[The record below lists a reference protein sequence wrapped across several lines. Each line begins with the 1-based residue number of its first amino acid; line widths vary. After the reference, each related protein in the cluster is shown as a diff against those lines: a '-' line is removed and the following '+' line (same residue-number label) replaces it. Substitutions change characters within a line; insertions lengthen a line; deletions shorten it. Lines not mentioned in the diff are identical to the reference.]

1 MSISDLIYGINN
13 IDLKKILPMSKVK
26 TNKDAEMYRSK
37 GYYIPITYNE
47 FVKKHTKIVNE
58 LDINKFYYMPN
69 SISAALYYYDKEKFI
84 FIDFTY
90 GADIG
95 FFIPKDN
102 ADDEVVECVKLFEE
116 LFEQKD
122 FISLLMR
129 PPSSVKLA
137 LLKGIIKRY
146 NENFLYD
153 LFLTWYVE
161 SDYGFSVIS
170 PDLVKKLVR
179 LKSDEE
185 KAKTAEKIK
194 DMPDK
199 ITVYRGEGDKSTP
212 YYKAYS
218 WTTDINVAKFFALR
232 HNNGDSAK
240 IYKAVINKS
249 DIIEYLDGR
258 NESEVLVMPENVSFR
273 RSIDM
278 YTLDDINDIMLE
290 YIDIAQLFKSKLRRD
305 LIFEND
311 SKYHGKLH
319 TVRVLFNATMLAS
332 IENLTYDEA
341 ITLFLACIYHDI
353 GRNHDECCSSHGA
366 RSVEIFN
373 SYGNSN
379 PLAEFLIKYHCID
392 DDIALK
398 DLESNNL
405 IADKTR
411 AKLLFKI
418 IKDADAL
425 DRFRFGLKDLDVNML
440 RLESSKRLMLFAYK
454 AVDSITL

>member
-1 MSISDLIYGINN
+1 MTISDLIFDVNN
-13 IDLKKILPMSKVK
+13 VDLSKLLPMSNVQ
-26 TNKDAEMYRSK
+26 TNEEAEVYRKK

-122 FISLLMR
+122 FSSLLMR
-129 PPSSVKLA
+129 PASNVKLT
-137 LLKGIIKRY
+137 LLKDIIEKY

-153 LFLTWYVE
+153 LFLTWYIS

-185 KAKTAEKIK
+185 KAKTAEKIR
-194 DMPDK
+194 DMPEV

-212 YYKAYS
+212 YYNAYS

-232 HNNGDSAK
+232 HNNGTSAK
-240 IYKAVINKS
+240 IYKAVINKK
-249 DIIEYLDGR
+249 DIIEYLDDR
-258 NESEVLVMPENVSFR
+258 NESEVLIMPENVSFR
-273 RSIDM
+273 KCIDM
-278 YTLDDINDIMLE
+278 YNLDEINDIMHE

-305 LIFEND
+305 LSFEND

-319 TVRVLFNATMLAS
+319 TTRVLFNATMLAS

-341 ITLFLACIYHDI
+341 VTLFTACIYHDI
-353 GRNHDECCSSHGA
+353 GRSHDNCCSSHGA
-366 RSVEIFN
+366 KSVEIFKEHG
-373 SYGNSN
+373 YSN
-379 PLAEFLIKYHCID
+379 PVAEFLIKYHCID
-392 DDIALK
+392 DNIALK

-405 IADKTR
+405 ITNKTR

-454 AVDSITL
+454 SVDSITL